1 MTNFQETFLECLER
15 RQSFERMVILNDDK
29 TGLEASVVIDNTTLG
44 PALGGTRWYPFPTRV
59 EALVDNQ
66 RLARDMTYK
75 LALAVGEDTEL
86 AQAGVSF
93 GGGKAVIRGQPTQ
106 DKDRRKEQLRA
117 YAALINSLAGRF
129 VTSVDVGT
137 SVEDMI
143 TMKGVTKWVAGLPKE
158 MGGSGDPSPATAQGV
173 VWGMRAC
180 LEAVFHTDSFQ
191 GKTIAIQ
198 GIAGKVGS
206 ILARD
211 LARQGAI
218 LIASGGVNQSAARKI
233 AKEIGARLVPAD
245 EIYDQQCDVFAAC
258 ALGGTLNDDTI
269 PRLRCRITAGGANNQ
284 LWEPARH
291 AVLLHDRGILH
302 APAFWINGG
311 GVINVAHELH
321 PRGYSKERAF
331 ADVKKIYDRGRT
343 IIDISRKDKVPPY
356 AVAIR
361 LAEDRIRRARETAP
375 QERVDDAGHRPSVVR
390 TRNSTA

>member
-1 MTNFQETFLECLER
+1 MTDFGKTLVECLES
-15 RQSFERMVILNDDK
+15 RQAFERMVILNDEK
-29 TGLEASVVIDNTTLG
+29 TGLEVSVVIHDTTLG
-44 PALGGTRWYPFPTRV
+44 PGLGGTRWYPFSTRT

-66 RLARDMTYK
+66 RLAKDMTYK

-117 YAALINSLAGRF
+117 YAAVINSLGGGF

-143 TMKGVTKWVAGLPKE
+143 TMKEVTKWVAGLPKE
-158 MGGSGDPSPATAQGV
+158 MGGSGDPSPATAHGV
-173 VWGMRAC
+173 AWGMRAC
-180 LEAVFHTDSFQ
+180 LEAVFDTDSFR
-191 GKTIAIQ
+191 GKTVAIQ

-218 LIASGGVNQSAARKI
+218 LIGSGGVNQSAAQKI
-233 AKEIGARLVPAD
+233 ATEVGAKLVPPD
-245 EIYDQQCDVFAAC
+245 EIYEQQCDVFAAC
-258 ALGGTLNDDTI
+258 ALGGTLNDNTI
-269 PRLRCRITAGGANNQ
+269 PKLRCRITAGGANNQ
-284 LWEPARH
+284 LWEPTQH
-291 AVLLHDRGILH
+291 ATMLRDREILH
-302 APAFWINGG
+302 APAFWINAG

-321 PRGYSKERAF
+321 PGGYSEERAF

-343 IIDISRKDKVPPY
+343 IIDISRKEGVTPY

-361 LAEDRIRRARETAP
+361 LAEDRIRKAK
-375 QERVDDAGHRPSVVR
+375 R
-390 TRNSTA
+390 TDCPAKRK

>member
-1 MTNFQETFLECLER
+1 MTDFGRTLVEYLES
-15 RQSFERMVILNDDK
+15 RQSFERMVILNDES
-29 TGLEASVVIDNTTLG
+29 TGLEVSIVIHDTTLG
-44 PALGGTRWYPFPTRV
+44 PGLGGTRWYPFSTRT

-66 RLARDMTYK
+66 RLAKDMTYK

-106 DKDRRKEQLRA
+106 DKGRRKEQLLA
-117 YAALINSLAGRF
+117 YAALINSLAGGF

-143 TMKGVTKWVAGLPKE
+143 AMKEVTKWVAGLPKE
-158 MGGSGDPSPATAQGV
+158 MGGSGNPSPATAHGV

-180 LEAVFHTDSFQ
+180 LEAVYDSASFK
-191 GKTIAIQ
+191 GRTIAIQ

-206 ILARD
+206 ILARE

-218 LIASGGVNQSAARKI
+218 LIGSEAVSQPVAEKI
-233 AKEIGARLVPAD
+233 ATEVGARMVPPD
-245 EIYDQQCDVFAAC
+245 EIYEQQCDAFAAC
-258 ALGGTLNDDTI
+258 ALGGVLNDNTI
-269 PRLRCRITAGGANNQ
+269 PRLRCRVTAGAANNQ

-291 AVLLHDRGILH
+291 AAMLQDRGILH
-302 APAFWINGG
+302 APAFWINAG

-321 PRGYSKERAF
+321 PGGYSQERAL
-331 ADVKKIYDRGRT
+331 ADLEKIYDRGRT
-343 IIDISRKDKVPPY
+343 IIDISRKEGLTPY

-361 LAEDRIRRARETAP
+361 LAEDRIQKARRTGCPTA
-375 QERVDDAGHRPSVVR
+375 SV
-390 TRNSTA
+390 

>member
-1 MTNFQETFLECLER
+1 MTDFGKTLVECLES
-15 RQSFERMVILNDDK
+15 RQAFERMVILNDEK
-29 TGLEASVVIDNTTLG
+29 TGLEVSVVIHDTTLG
-44 PALGGTRWYPFPTRV
+44 PGLGGTRWYPFSTRT

-66 RLARDMTYK
+66 RLAKDMTYK

-93 GGGKAVIRGQPTQ
+93 GGGKAVIRSQPTQ

-117 YAALINSLAGRF
+117 YAALINSLAGGF

-143 TMKGVTKWVAGLPKE
+143 TMKEVTKWVAGLPKE
-158 MGGSGDPSPATAQGV
+158 MGGSGDPSPATAHGV
-173 VWGMRAC
+173 AWGMKAC
-180 LEAVFHTDSFQ
+180 LEAVFDTDSFR
-191 GKTIAIQ
+191 GKTVAIQ

-218 LIASGGVNQSAARKI
+218 LIGSGGVNQSAAQKI
-233 AKEIGARLVPAD
+233 ATELGAKLVPPD
-245 EIYDQQCDVFAAC
+245 EIYEQQCDVFAAC
-258 ALGGTLNDDTI
+258 ALGGTLNDNTI
-269 PRLRCRITAGGANNQ
+269 PKLRCCITAGGANNQ
-284 LWEPARH
+284 LWEPTQH
-291 AVLLHDRGILH
+291 ATMLRDRGILH
-302 APAFWINGG
+302 APAFWINAG

-321 PRGYSKERAF
+321 PGGYSEERAF

-343 IIDISRKDKVPPY
+343 IIDISRKEGVTPY

-361 LAEDRIRRARETAP
+361 LAEDRIRKAK
-375 QERVDDAGHRPSVVR
+375 R
-390 TRNSTA
+390 TDCPAKRK

>member
-1 MTNFQETFLECLER
+1 MTDFGKTLVEYVES
-15 RQSFERMVILNDDK
+15 RQAFERMVILNDER
-29 TGLEASVVIDNTTLG
+29 TGLEVSVVIHDTTLG
-44 PALGGTRWYPFPTRV
+44 PGLGGTRWYPFSTRV

-117 YAALINSLAGRF
+117 YAALINGLAGGF

-143 TMKGVTKWVAGLPKE
+143 TMKEMTKWVAGLPKE
-158 MGGSGDPSPATAQGV
+158 MGGSGDPSPATADGV
-173 VWGMRAC
+173 AWGMRAC
-180 LEAVFHTDSFQ
+180 LEIVYDSDSFRD
-191 GKTIAIQ
+191 KTIAIQ

-218 LIASGGVNQSAARKI
+218 LIGSDINQAGAQEVAREVG
-233 AKEIGARLVPAD
+233 AKLVPPD
-245 EIYDQQCDVFAAC
+245 EICDQKCDVFSAN
-258 ALGGTLNDDTI
+258 ALGGTLNDNTI
-269 PRLRCRITAGGANNQ
+269 PKLRCRITCGAANNQ
-284 LWEPARH
+284 LWDPWRH
-291 AVLLHDRGILH
+291 AAMLRDRGILH
-302 APAFWINGG
+302 APAFWINAG

-321 PRGYSKERAF
+321 PRGYSEEGAF
-331 ADVKKIYDRGRT
+331 ADVKKIYDRGRM
-343 IIDISRKDKVPPY
+343 IIDISRKEGVTPY

-361 LAEDRIRRARETAP
+361 LAEDRIRKAKRTGCPAT
-375 QERVDDAGHRPSVVR
+375 HR
-390 TRNSTA
+390 

>member
-1 MTNFQETFLECLER
+1 MTDFGRTLVEYLES
-15 RQSFERMVILNDDK
+15 RQSFERMVILNDES
-29 TGLEASVVIDNTTLG
+29 TGLEVSIVIHDTTLG
-44 PALGGTRWYPFPTRV
+44 PGLGGTRWYPFSTRT

-66 RLARDMTYK
+66 RLAKDMTYK

-106 DKDRRKEQLRA
+106 DKGRRKEQLLA
-117 YAALINSLAGRF
+117 YAALINSLAGGF

-143 TMKGVTKWVAGLPKE
+143 AMKEVTKWVAGLPKE
-158 MGGSGDPSPATAQGV
+158 MGGSGNPSPATAHGV

-180 LEAVFHTDSFQ
+180 LEAVYDSASFE
-191 GKTIAIQ
+191 GRTIAIQ

-206 ILARD
+206 ILARE

-218 LIASGGVNQSAARKI
+218 LIGSEAVSQPVAEKI
-233 AKEIGARLVPAD
+233 ATEVGARMVPPD
-245 EIYDQQCDVFAAC
+245 EIYEQQCDAFAAC
-258 ALGGTLNDDTI
+258 ALGGVLNDNTI
-269 PRLRCRITAGGANNQ
+269 PRLRCRVTAGAANNQ

-291 AVLLHDRGILH
+291 AAMLQDRGILH
-302 APAFWINGG
+302 APAFWINAG

-321 PRGYSKERAF
+321 PGGYSQERAL
-331 ADVKKIYDRGRT
+331 ADLEKIYDRGRT
-343 IIDISRKDKVPPY
+343 IIDISRKEGLTPY

-361 LAEDRIRRARETAP
+361 LAEDRIQKARRTGCPTA
-375 QERVDDAGHRPSVVR
+375 SV
-390 TRNSTA
+390 

>member
-1 MTNFQETFLECLER
+1 MTDFGRTLVEYVES
-15 RQSFERMVILNDDK
+15 RQAFERMVILNDER
-29 TGLEASVVIDNTTLG
+29 TGLEVSVVIHDTTLG
-44 PALGGTRWYPFPTRV
+44 PALGGTRWYPFSTRA

-66 RLARDMTYK
+66 RLAKDMTYK

-117 YAALINSLAGRF
+117 YAALINSLAGGF

-143 TMKGVTKWVAGLPKE
+143 TMKEVTKWVAGLPQD

-173 VWGMRAC
+173 AWGMRAC
-180 LEAVFHTDSFQ
+180 LEAVFDTDSFR
-191 GKTIAIQ
+191 GKTVAIQ

-206 ILARD
+206 ILARE

-218 LIASGGVNQSAARKI
+218 LIGSGGVNQLAAQKI
-233 AKEIGARLVPAD
+233 ATEVGAKLVPPD
-245 EIYDQQCDVFAAC
+245 EIYEQQCDVFAAC

-269 PRLRCRITAGGANNQ
+269 PKLKCRIIAGGANNQ
-284 LWEPARH
+284 LWEPGKHSAM
-291 AVLLHDRGILH
+291 LQDRGILH
-302 APAFWINGG
+302 APAFWINAG

-321 PRGYSKERAF
+321 PDGYSQERAF
-331 ADVKKIYDRGRT
+331 ADVKKIYDQGRT
-343 IIDISRKDKVPPY
+343 IINIAREEKVPPY

-361 LAEDRIRRARETAP
+361 LAEDRIRKAK
-375 QERVDDAGHRPSVVR
+375 R
-390 TRNSTA
+390 TGCPATRK